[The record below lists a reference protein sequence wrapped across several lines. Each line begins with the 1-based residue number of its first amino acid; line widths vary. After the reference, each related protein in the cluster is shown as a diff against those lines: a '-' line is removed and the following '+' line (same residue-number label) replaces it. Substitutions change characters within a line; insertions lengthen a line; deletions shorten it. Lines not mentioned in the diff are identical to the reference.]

1 MTGSWTNTRNLGST
15 GLEVTSVCVGGSPLG
30 SMPHLYGYEVSA
42 EQAVAAVEAVFDG
55 PFNFLDTS
63 NAYSDGDSERRIGE
77 VIRRR
82 GGLPPGFV
90 LATKVDGD
98 RRTGDYSGARVRRS
112 AEESLER
119 LGLDHFELLHLHD
132 PEVMPFDAA
141 AAPGGPVEALVELR
155 DRGLAS
161 YIGVAG
167 GNLAEMAKYVA
178 TGAFD
183 VLLTHN
189 RYTLLDR
196 SAEAVI
202 DAAGSRG
209 MGVINAAP
217 YGGGMLAKGAG
228 AQPRYAYGLGD
239 TSMAGIA
246 NTMQAACERY
256 GVPLAAAA
264 LQFSTRDPRIDSTV
278 VGISTPA
285 RVAQTAALLNHP
297 IPTALWDELEALTP
311 PRELWI
317 G

>member
-77 VIRRR
+77 AIRRR

-202 DAAGSRG
+202 GAAGSRG

-217 YGGGMLAKGAG
+217 YGGGMLAKGPG
-228 AQPRYAYGLGD
+228 TQPRYAYGLGD
-239 TSMAGIA
+239 ISMGGTA
-246 NTMQAACERY
+246 NAMQAACQRY

-285 RVAQTAALLNHP
+285 RVAETAALLNHA

>member
-1 MTGSWTNTRNLGST
+1 
-15 GLEVTSVCVGGSPLG
+15 
-30 SMPHLYGYEVSA
+30 MPHLYGYEVSA

-246 NTMQAACERY
+246 NAMQAACERY

-285 RVAQTAALLNHP
+285 RVAQTAALLNHA

-317 G
+317 R